1 MDRQG
6 YVEERIYESE
16 IDWQAEYERITSS
29 PKRDMMKAG
38 GKAFIPKAFPDAYCF
53 TKRMAEEL
61 LLRMNQNRVPLLI
74 LRPSIIGASLSEP
87 TPGWTDNT
95 SLLNGVTLLVGL
107 GIMRD
112 LRGIPGAFLDVV
124 PVDLVVKQILQ
135 SIVSLAVQ
143 YKESGG
149 QKNVLVSHASTSA
162 LNPVTLKG
170 FFRDLAEYQNKFPY
184 EKRAGKA
191 HFVVHQDQK
200 NYNNSVRFKN

>member
-1 MDRQG
+1 
-6 YVEERIYESE
+6 
-16 IDWQAEYERITSS
+16 
-29 PKRDMMKAG
+29 
-38 GKAFIPKAFPDAYCF
+38 
-53 TKRMAEEL
+53 MAEEL

-135 SIVSLAVQ
+135 SIVNLAVQ
-143 YKESGG
+143 YRESAG

-162 LNPVTLKG
+162 LNPVTLKA

-191 HFVVHQDQK
+191 HFVVH
-200 NYNNSVRFKN
+200 

>member
-1 MDRQG
+1 MDREG
-6 YVEERIYESE
+6 YVEERIYESD

-38 GKAFIPKAFPDAYCF
+38 GRAFIPKSFPDAYCY

-61 LLRMNQNRVPLLI
+61 LLRSNQNRVPLLI

-95 SLLNGVTLLVGL
+95 TLLNGVSLLVGL

-112 LRGIPGAFLDVV
+112 LKGIPGAFLDVI
-124 PVDLVVKQILQ
+124 PVDLVAKAILM
-135 SIVSLAVQ
+135 SIVALSSQ
-143 YKESGG
+143 YRQSEG
-149 QKNVLVSHASTSA
+149 QNNVLVSQVSSSA

-170 FFRDLAEYQNKFPY
+170 FFRDLAEY
-184 EKRAGKA
+184 
-191 HFVVHQDQK
+191 
-200 NYNNSVRFKN
+200 